1 MKSNKQLFTLSRLA
15 AAVLAACMA
24 PTLSFAQEE
33 SAEALTRPISTIEV
47 GIGAASQSSAK
58 FGEYN
63 GLNKADGGIVG
74 NANIR
79 GGDAYGM
86 GTGTQRWE
94 IKASDLGTTSREVGA
109 NYSDQGQ
116 WNIGVNYDEL
126 RHNLSDS
133 YQTPYVGAAGSNNFT
148 LPGFG
153 LAPNTT
159 TLTDAQRAAYHNLD
173 IDTTRK
179 NTSLTAGMEITSRLG
194 LKFDYNHLDQTGSK
208 LMAFGSAGFAP
219 TGVTASSGE
228 AVSILPNPTNY
239 QTDTVNMAV
248 NWTGD
253 SANLTASYFG
263 SFFRDGYDR
272 VNFTT
277 FATANNSQIMSTAP
291 GNDFHQL
298 SVSGGYVLTPT
309 TKLTG
314 SLSSARNT
322 QNDAFVV
329 DSFMYVNTGTAAGNS
344 KTSLDGI
351 VVTQHADIK
360 VTDQTTHDL
369 VLSAGYKYDL
379 RDNQTASSIY
389 NFQAI
394 GANNIAYYPNTPLS
408 FKKNQGELAGD
419 YRIDKT
425 QRVRLAYNREDVSR
439 WCNQFAV
446 GGSNYPAG
454 TNCVVAVSSNDD
466 KLSATYRAKATED
479 LAANVGYSYSKR
491 VTVSDP
497 NAIVSMISIRGGDT
511 PTTAGT
517 IKGLNGGDYLGFYP
531 FFDASRTQQMT
542 KAGFSWQ
549 ANERLTVGVSAR
561 YTDDRYDSTY
571 GVQSGAGRGLN
582 LDATYNYSDNSFVS
596 AYATQQS
603 NERDLTDAQRVSITQ
618 TQTTSQQLTSIIVP
632 MGATWSNRL
641 KTEDLT
647 VGISSKKGGLMGG
660 KLEMVGDLSYS
671 LGKTNYATVLNYSTA
686 TTGGVVCSDARILS
700 CGNLPEVKAEL
711 ISFKLTGNYQMDKS
725 SKVAL
730 GYLFQKLTSE
740 DYYYN
745 GLLYGS
751 NPSSM
756 LATNQTAPNYSVNVV
771 TVSYIYNF

>member
-1 MKSNKQLFTLSRLA
+1 MKSNKELFTLSRLA
-15 AAVLAACMA
+15 AAVLATCMA
-24 PTLSFAQEE
+24 PSLSFAQEE
-33 SAEALTRPISTIEV
+33 SADALTRPTSTIEV
-47 GIGAASQSSAK
+47 GIGAPSQSSAK

-86 GTGTQRWE
+86 GAGTQRWE

-109 NYSDQGQ
+109 SYSDQGQ
-116 WNIGVNYDEL
+116 WNIGLNYDEL

-153 LAPNTT
+153 LASNTT
-159 TLTDAQRAAYHNLD
+159 TLSAAQLAAYQNLN

-179 NTSLTAGMEITSRLG
+179 NTSLNAGMEINSRLG
-194 LKFDYNHLDQTGSK
+194 LKFDYNHLDQTGAK
-208 LMAFGSAGFAP
+208 LMAFGSASPISA
-219 TGVTASSGE
+219 TVTSGE
-228 AVSILPNPTNY
+228 AVAILPNPTQY
-239 QTDTVNMAV
+239 QTDTVNLAL
-248 NWTGD
+248 NWVGD
-253 SANLTASYFG
+253 SANLTGSYFG

-272 VNFTT
+272 VSFTT
-277 FATANNSQIMSTAP
+277 FAGASGSQLMSTAP

-298 SVSGGYVLTPT
+298 SLSGGYSLTPT

-314 SLSSARNT
+314 SVSSARNT
-322 QNDAFVV
+322 QNDPFVV
-329 DSFMYVNTGTAAGNS
+329 DAFMFVTGSTAAGNS
-344 KTSLDGI
+344 KTSLDGV
-351 VVTQHADIK
+351 VVTQHADLKIS
-360 VTDQTTHDL
+360 DRTTRDL
-369 VLSAGYKYDL
+369 TLSAAYKYDL

-389 NFQAI
+389 NFQSLSNNV
-394 GANNIAYYPNTPLS
+394 ANNANYPNTPLS

-439 WCNQFAV
+439 WCKQYAV
-446 GGSNYPAG
+446 GGSSYLAG

-497 NAIVSMISIRGGDT
+497 KAVVAMIGVRGGDT
-511 PTTAGT
+511 GTTVGT
-517 IKGLNGGDYLGFYP
+517 IKGLNGGDYIGFYP

-542 KAGFSWQ
+542 KAGFNWQ

-582 LDATYNYSDNSFVS
+582 LDATYNYSDDSSVS

-603 NERDLTDAQRVSITQ
+603 NERDLTDEQRSLAQGAGAASATAIA
-618 TQTTSQQLTSIIVP
+618 IP
-632 MGATWSNRL
+632 AGATWSNRL

-647 VGISSKKGGLMGG
+647 VGLSSKKGGLMGG

-671 LGKTNYATVLNYSTA
+671 LGKTNYGTVLNYSTA

-700 CGNLPEVKAEL
+700 CGNLPEIKAEL
-711 ISFKLTGNYQMDKS
+711 ISFKLTGNYQMDKA
-725 SKVAL
+725 SKVAV
-730 GYLFQKLTSE
+730 GYLFQKLASE

-745 GLLYGS
+745 ALAYGS
-751 NPSSM
+751 TANSM
-756 LATNQTAPNYSVNVV
+756 LPTNQTAPNYSVNVV

>member
-1 MKSNKQLFTLSRLA
+1 MKSNKELFTLSRLA
-15 AAVLAACMA
+15 AAVLATCMA
-24 PTLSFAQEE
+24 PSLSFAQEE
-33 SAEALTRPISTIEV
+33 SADALTRPSSTIEV
-47 GIGAASQSSAK
+47 GIGAPSQSSAK

-63 GLNKADGGIVG
+63 GLNKADGGLVG

-133 YQTPYVGAAGSNNFT
+133 YQTPYVGAAGTNNFT

-153 LAPNTT
+153 TAANTT
-159 TLTDAQRAAYHNLD
+159 SLTAAQRAAYHNLD

-179 NTSLTAGMEITSRLG
+179 NTSLNAGMEINSRLG

-208 LMAFGSAGFAP
+208 PMAFGAAGFA
-219 TGVTASSGE
+219 TSGTAPAGE
-228 AVSILPNPTNY
+228 AVSILPNPTKY
-239 QTDTVNMAV
+239 QTDTVNLAV

-253 SANLTASYFG
+253 KANLTGAYFG

-277 FATANNSQIMSTAP
+277 FATANNSQTMSTAP

-298 SVSGGYVLTPT
+298 SLSGGYGLTPT

-344 KTSLDGI
+344 KTSLDGV
-351 VVTQHADIK
+351 VVTQHADVK
-360 VTDQTTHDL
+360 VTDQTTRDL

-439 WCNQFAV
+439 WCNQYAV
-446 GGSNYPAG
+446 GGSSYLAG

-497 NAIVSMISIRGGDT
+497 KAVVAMIGVRGGDT
-511 PTTAGT
+511 GTTVGT
-517 IKGLNGGDYLGFYP
+517 IKGLNGGDYIGFYP

-542 KAGFSWQ
+542 KAGFNWQ

-582 LDATYNYSDNSFVS
+582 LDATYNYSDNSSVS

-603 NERDLTDAQRVSITQ
+603 NERDLTDEQRSLAQGAGAASATAIA
-618 TQTTSQQLTSIIVP
+618 IP
-632 MGATWSNRL
+632 AGATWSNRL

-647 VGISSKKGGLMGG
+647 LGMSSKKGGLMGG

-671 LGKTNYATVLNYSTA
+671 LGKTNYGTVLNYSTA

-725 SKVAL
+725 SKVAV
-730 GYLFQKLTSE
+730 GYLFQKLASE

-751 NPSSM
+751 NPNSM

>member
-1 MKSNKQLFTLSRLA
+1 MKSNKELFTLSRLA
-15 AAVLAACMA
+15 AAVLATCMA
-24 PTLSFAQEE
+24 PSLSFAQEE
-33 SAEALTRPISTIEV
+33 SADALTRPTSTIEV
-47 GIGAASQSSAK
+47 GIGAPSQSSAK

-109 NYSDQGQ
+109 NYGDQGQ
-116 WNIGVNYDEL
+116 WNIGLNYDEL

-153 LAPNTT
+153 LASNTT
-159 TLTDAQRAAYHNLD
+159 TLSAAQLAAYQNLN

-179 NTSLTAGMEITSRLG
+179 NTSLNAGMEINSRLG
-194 LKFDYNHLDQTGSK
+194 LKFDYNHLDQTGAK
-208 LMAFGSAGFAP
+208 LMAFGSASPISA
-219 TGVTASSGE
+219 TVTSGE
-228 AVSILPNPTNY
+228 AVAILPNPTQY
-239 QTDTVNMAV
+239 QTDTVNLAL
-248 NWTGD
+248 NWVGD
-253 SANLTASYFG
+253 SANLTGSYFG

-272 VNFTT
+272 VSFTT
-277 FATANNSQIMSTAP
+277 FAGASGSQLMSTAP

-298 SVSGGYVLTPT
+298 SLSGGYSLTPT

-314 SLSSARNT
+314 SVSSARNT
-322 QNDAFVV
+322 QNDPFVV
-329 DSFMYVNTGTAAGNS
+329 DAFMFVTGSTAAGNS
-344 KTSLDGI
+344 KTSLDGV
-351 VVTQHADIK
+351 VVTQHADLKIS
-360 VTDQTTHDL
+360 DRTTRDL
-369 VLSAGYKYDL
+369 TLSAAYKYDL

-389 NFQAI
+389 NFQSLSNNV
-394 GANNIAYYPNTPLS
+394 ANNANYPNTPLS

-439 WCNQFAV
+439 WCNQYAV
-446 GGSNYPAG
+446 GGSSYLAG

-497 NAIVSMISIRGGDT
+497 KAVVAMIGVRGGDT
-511 PTTAGT
+511 GTTVGT
-517 IKGLNGGDYLGFYP
+517 IKGLNGGDYIGFYP

-542 KAGFSWQ
+542 KAGFNWQ

-582 LDATYNYSDNSFVS
+582 LDATYNYSDDSSVS

-603 NERDLTDAQRVSITQ
+603 NERDLTDEQRSLAQGAGAASATAIA
-618 TQTTSQQLTSIIVP
+618 IP
-632 MGATWSNRL
+632 AGATWSNRL

-647 VGISSKKGGLMGG
+647 VGLSSKKGGLMGG

-671 LGKTNYATVLNYSTA
+671 LGKTNYGTVLNYSTA

-700 CGNLPEVKAEL
+700 CGNLPEIKAEL
-711 ISFKLTGNYQMDKS
+711 ISFKLTGNYQMDKA
-725 SKVAL
+725 SKVAV
-730 GYLFQKLTSE
+730 GYLFQKLASE

-745 GLLYGS
+745 ALAYGS
-751 NPSSM
+751 TANSM
-756 LATNQTAPNYSVNVV
+756 LPTNQTAPNYSVNVV

>member
-1 MKSNKQLFTLSRLA
+1 MKSNKELFTLSRLA
-15 AAVLAACMA
+15 AAVLATCMA
-24 PTLSFAQEE
+24 PSLSFAQEE
-33 SAEALTRPISTIEV
+33 SADALTRPTSTIEV
-47 GIGAASQSSAK
+47 GIGAPSQSSAK

-109 NYSDQGQ
+109 NYGDQGQ
-116 WNIGVNYDEL
+116 WNIGLNYDEL

-153 LAPNTT
+153 LASNTT
-159 TLTDAQRAAYHNLD
+159 TLSAAQLAAYQNLN

-179 NTSLTAGMEITSRLG
+179 NTSLNAGMEINSRLG
-194 LKFDYNHLDQTGSK
+194 LKFDYNHLDQTGAK
-208 LMAFGSAGFAP
+208 LMAFGSASPISA
-219 TGVTASSGE
+219 TVTSGE
-228 AVSILPNPTNY
+228 AVAILPNPTQY
-239 QTDTVNMAV
+239 QTDTVNLAL
-248 NWTGD
+248 NWVGD
-253 SANLTASYFG
+253 SANLTGSYFG

-272 VNFTT
+272 VSFTT
-277 FATANNSQIMSTAP
+277 FAGASGSQLMSTAP

-298 SVSGGYVLTPT
+298 SLSGGYSLTPT

-314 SLSSARNT
+314 SVSSARNT
-322 QNDAFVV
+322 QNDPFVV
-329 DSFMYVNTGTAAGNS
+329 DAFMFVTGSTAAGNS
-344 KTSLDGI
+344 KTSLDGV
-351 VVTQHADIK
+351 VVTQHADLKIS
-360 VTDQTTHDL
+360 DRTTRDL
-369 VLSAGYKYDL
+369 TLSAAYKYDL

-389 NFQAI
+389 NFQSLSNNV
-394 GANNIAYYPNTPLS
+394 ANNANYPNTPLS

-439 WCNQFAV
+439 WCNQYAV
-446 GGSNYPAG
+446 GGSSYLAG

-497 NAIVSMISIRGGDT
+497 TAVVAMIGVRGGDT
-511 PTTAGT
+511 GTTVGT
-517 IKGLNGGDYLGFYP
+517 IKGLNGGDYIGFYP

-542 KAGFSWQ
+542 KAGFNWQ

-582 LDATYNYSDNSFVS
+582 LDATYNYSDDSSVS

-603 NERDLTDAQRVSITQ
+603 NERDLTDEQRSLAQGAGAASATAIA
-618 TQTTSQQLTSIIVP
+618 IP
-632 MGATWSNRL
+632 AGATWSNRL

-647 VGISSKKGGLMGG
+647 VGLSSKKGGLMGG

-671 LGKTNYATVLNYSTA
+671 LGKTNYGTVLNYSTA

-700 CGNLPEVKAEL
+700 CGNLPEIKAEL
-711 ISFKLTGNYQMDKS
+711 ISFKLTGNYQMDKA
-725 SKVAL
+725 SKVAV
-730 GYLFQKLTSE
+730 GYLFQKLASE

-745 GLLYGS
+745 ALAYGS
-751 NPSSM
+751 TANSM
-756 LATNQTAPNYSVNVV
+756 LPTNQTAPNYSVNVV